1 MRLAQVWQ
9 ARLAGSNWRGYDCAV
24 QPAPFVRLAT
34 PADAQALAE
43 LRWAFRVANA
53 GESSEPREEFLERC
67 RQWMLP
73 RLSGGSAW
81 RCWVAEADGRL
92 AGNLWLQVIEKI
104 PNPVPEPETHV
115 YITNVYVA
123 PAKRGSGLGEAL
135 VKAAMEYASEIGA
148 DSAILWP
155 TDRSRTLY
163 ERFGFEVSNDVMQAV
178 VTPGRDVH

>member
-1 MRLAQVWQ
+1 M
-9 ARLAGSNWRGYDCAV
+9 

-34 PADAQALAE
+34 PADAPALAA
-43 LRWAFRVANA
+43 LRWEFRVENA
-53 GESSEPREEFLERC
+53 GGSAESRAEFLERC

-73 RLSGGSAW
+73 RLSEGSMW
-81 RCWVAEADGRL
+81 RCWVAEADGHL